1 MTLRGFKSFANKS
14 KLVFEPGICMIVGPN
29 GSGKSNIADAVSW
42 VLGEQSPKTLRGESM
57 GDIIFRNKKEELG
70 IAEVSLVFDNSDRM
84 LPLEFQEVKVTR
96 RVYSKGGSEYFINSS
111 PCRLLDIQEI
121 ISDSGIGKG
130 LYIIINQGQINEIAV
145 LKTLDRKNIIDELIG
160 ISKHKVRRDRSKSKL
175 LKINENINRINDLI
189 QEVRR
194 IMDPLKI
201 EAKKAQEYYNVSNA
215 LKKEEISLFL
225 TYINDLNYKW
235 DFENKAYGKYK
246 DELEDVS
253 KKISSAIKVREEY
266 EKLISS
272 KKDEF
277 NFWEEKLEN
286 FKSNENA
293 LDNMSAL
300 VKSQRTMFSTVY
312 NMFDLK
318 LYRDR
323 GIEKNLTGKSE
334 GKFSSVVQI
343 FSDRIKKIEKLFNRI
358 LKKINTAA
366 IDKAIMLDIDGD
378 ENLIRKELNELK
390 EMVGKY
396 SVDSINKSK
405 PEDLPNKDREDK
417 IKSLCKENLDRSEQ
431 LSGILKRVF
440 VISKEIGKRLY
451 PEFEKKKN
459 SVKEELNR
467 IDKLEIDVNK
477 LNISKSNLENNLYK
491 INLKKEQIKE
501 KVKDLTLRIVDEYN
515 ISVDFAFK
523 NYKPVT
529 DIKKSSAIVNKLK
542 NELKKIG
549 IVNPNAILEYNK
561 IKERFDFLW
570 SQKQDL
576 DESKGGLEEL
586 ITKINKE
593 IEDYFIERFEAI
605 NKNFKYYF
613 KTLFPLGEGEL
624 QLTSDNNGGDNNI
637 GVDLKVDIG
646 NSKFVPLS
654 LLSGGE
660 KTLVSIAFLFSIFST
675 KPSPFYIFDE
685 IDASLDDINLN
696 RFLSLVKKFS
706 QDRQIIMITHQKK
719 SMEIADT
726 IYGVTMQSDSISK
739 IIAEKLNNKNEKVN

>member
-29 GSGKSNIADAVSW
+29 GSGKSNIADAMSW

-111 PCRLLDIQEI
+111 PCRLLDIHEI

-130 LYIIINQGQINEIAV
+130 LHVIVNQGQISEIAV
-145 LKTLDRKNIIDELIG
+145 LKPLDRKDIIDELIG
-160 ISKHKVRRDRSKSKL
+160 ISKHKIRRDRSKSKL
-175 LKINENINRINDLI
+175 LKIKENINRINDLT

-194 IMDPLKI
+194 IMDPLKT
-201 EAKKAQEYYNVSNA
+201 EAKKAQEYYDVSNA

-225 TYINDLNYKW
+225 TYINDLNHKW
-235 DFENKAYGKYK
+235 DFENKAYSKYK
-246 DELEDVS
+246 DELEDVL
-253 KKISSAIKVREEY
+253 KKITSAIKVKKEY

-277 NFWEEKLEN
+277 NYWEEKLEN
-286 FKSNENA
+286 FKSSEDA
-293 LDNMSAL
+293 LDNMRAL

-318 LYRDR
+318 LYRDK
-323 GIEKNLTGKSE
+323 GTEKSLTKKSE
-334 GKFSSVVQI
+334 GKFSSAVQI

-366 IDKAIMLDIDGD
+366 IDRAIMLDIDGD
-378 ENLIRKELNELK
+378 ENLIRKELDDLK
-390 EMVGKY
+390 EMIDRY
-396 SVDSINKSK
+396 NVDSINKNK
-405 PEDLPNKDREDK
+405 PKNLPNKDREDK
-417 IKSLCKENLDRSEQ
+417 IKYLCKENLDRSEQ
-431 LSGILKRVF
+431 LSEILKRVF
-440 VISKEIGKRLY
+440 VVSKEIKKRLY

-459 SVKEELNR
+459 SVKEELNS
-467 IDKLEIDVNK
+467 INKLEIDVSK

-491 INLKKEQIKE
+491 INLRKEQIKE

-529 DIKKSSAIVNKLK
+529 DVKESSTIVNKLR

-576 DESKGGLEEL
+576 NESKKGLEEL

-593 IEDYFIERFEAI
+593 IEEYFIERFEAI
-605 NKNFKYYF
+605 NKNFKNYF

-624 QLTSDNNGGDNNI
+624 QLTSDNSGGDDNI

-685 IDASLDDINLN
+685 IDASLDDMNLN

-706 QDRQIIMITHQKK
+706 GNRQIIMITHQKK
-719 SMEIADT
+719 SMEIANT
-726 IYGVTMQSDSISK
+726 IYGVSMQSDSISR
-739 IIAEKLNNKNEKVN
+739 IIAEKLNSKE

>member
-145 LKTLDRKNIIDELIG
+145 LKPLDRKNIIDELIG

-235 DFENKAYGKYK
+235 DFENKAYRKYK

-318 LYRDR
+318 LYRDK

-366 IDKAIMLDIDGD
+366 IDKAIMLDIGGD

-396 SVDSINKSK
+396 NVDSINKSK

-501 KVKDLTLRIVDEYN
+501 RVKDLTLRIVDEYN

-624 QLTSDNNGGDNNI
+624 QLTSDNNGGDNNT

>member
-29 GSGKSNIADAVSW
+29 GSGKSNIADAMSW

-111 PCRLLDIQEI
+111 PCRLLDIHEI

-130 LYIIINQGQINEIAV
+130 LHVIINQGQISEIAV
-145 LKTLDRKNIIDELIG
+145 LKALDRKNIIDELIG
-160 ISKHKVRRDRSKSKL
+160 ISKHKIRRDRSKSKL
-175 LKINENINRINDLI
+175 LKIKENINRINDLT
-189 QEVRR
+189 QEVKR
-194 IMDPLKI
+194 IMDPLKA
-201 EAKKAQEYYNVSNA
+201 EAKKAQEYYDVSNA

-225 TYINDLNYKW
+225 TCINDLNHKW
-235 DFENKAYGKYK
+235 DFENKAYSKYK
-246 DELEDVS
+246 DELENVL
-253 KKISSAIKVREEY
+253 KKITSAIKVKKEY

-277 NFWEEKLEN
+277 NYWEEKLEN
-286 FKSNENA
+286 FKSNENT
-293 LDNMSAL
+293 LDNMRAL
-300 VKSQRTMFSTVY
+300 VKSHRTMFSTVY

-318 LYRDR
+318 FYRDK
-323 GIEKNLTGKSE
+323 GTEKSLTEKSE
-334 GKFSSVVQI
+334 GKFSSAVQI

-358 LKKINTAA
+358 LRKINTAA
-366 IDKAIMLDIDGD
+366 IDKAIILSIDRD
-378 ENLIRKELNELK
+378 ENLIRKELDDLK
-390 EMVGKY
+390 EMIDKY
-396 SVDSINKSK
+396 SVGSITKSK
-405 PEDLPNKDREDK
+405 PKNLPNKDREDK
-417 IKSLCKENLDRSEQ
+417 IKYLCKENLNRSEQ
-431 LSGILKRVF
+431 LSEILKRVF
-440 VISKEIGKRLY
+440 VISKEIKKRLY

-459 SVKEELNR
+459 SVKEELNSLN
-467 IDKLEIDVNK
+467 KLEIDVSK
-477 LNISKSNLENNLYK
+477 LNISKSNLENSLYK
-491 INLKKEQIKE
+491 INLRKEQIKE

-515 ISVDFAFK
+515 ISLDFAFK
-523 NYKPVT
+523 NYKRVT
-529 DIKKSSAIVNKLK
+529 DVKESSTIVNKLR
-542 NELKKIG
+542 NGLKKIG

-576 DESKGGLEEL
+576 NESKKGLEEL

-593 IEDYFIERFEAI
+593 IEEYFIERFEAI
-605 NKNFKYYF
+605 NKNFKNYF

-624 QLTSDNNGGDNNI
+624 QLTSDNSGGDDNM

-685 IDASLDDINLN
+685 IDASLDDMNLN

-706 QDRQIIMITHQKK
+706 GNRQIIMITHQKK
-719 SMEIADT
+719 SMEIANT
-726 IYGVTMQSDSISK
+726 IYGVSMQSDSISR
-739 IIAEKLNNKNEKVN
+739 IIAEKLNSKE

>member
-1 MTLRGFKSFANKS
+1 MTLRGFKSFANRS

-29 GSGKSNIADAVSW
+29 GSGKSNIADAISW

-111 PCRLLDIQEI
+111 PCRLLDVHEI

-130 LYIIINQGQINEIAV
+130 LHVIINQGQISEIAV
-145 LKTLDRKNIIDELIG
+145 LKPLDRKNIIDELIG
-160 ISKHKVRRDRSKSKL
+160 ISKHKIRRDRSKSKL
-175 LKINENINRINDLI
+175 LKIKENINRINDLT

-194 IMDPLKI
+194 IMDPLKT
-201 EAKKAQEYYNVSNA
+201 EAKKAQEYYDVSNA

-225 TYINDLNYKW
+225 TYINDLNHKW
-235 DFENKAYGKYK
+235 DFENKAYSKYK
-246 DELEDVS
+246 DELEDVL
-253 KKISSAIKVREEY
+253 KKITSAIKVKKEY

-277 NFWEEKLEN
+277 NYWEEKLEN
-286 FKSNENA
+286 FKSSENA
-293 LDNMSAL
+293 LDNMRAL

-318 LYRDR
+318 LYRDK
-323 GIEKNLTGKSE
+323 GTEKSLTKKSE
-334 GKFSSVVQI
+334 GKFSSAVQI

-378 ENLIRKELNELK
+378 ENLIRKELDDLK
-390 EMVGKY
+390 EMIDRY
-396 SVDSINKSK
+396 NVDSINKNK
-405 PEDLPNKDREDK
+405 PKNLPNKDREDK
-417 IKSLCKENLDRSEQ
+417 IKYLCKENLDRSEQ
-431 LSGILKRVF
+431 LSEILKRVF
-440 VISKEIGKRLY
+440 VVSKEIKKRLY

-459 SVKEELNR
+459 SVKEELNS
-467 IDKLEIDVNK
+467 INKLEIDVSK
-477 LNISKSNLENNLYK
+477 LNISKSNLENSLYK
-491 INLKKEQIKE
+491 INLRKEQIKE

-529 DIKKSSAIVNKLK
+529 DVKESSTIVNKLR

-576 DESKGGLEEL
+576 NESKKGLEEL

-593 IEDYFIERFEAI
+593 IEEYFIERFEAI
-605 NKNFKYYF
+605 NKNFKNYF

-624 QLTSDNNGGDNNI
+624 QLTSDNSGGDDNI

-685 IDASLDDINLN
+685 IDASLDDMNLN

-706 QDRQIIMITHQKK
+706 GNRQIIMITHQKK
-719 SMEIADT
+719 SMEIANT
-726 IYGVTMQSDSISK
+726 IYGVSMQSDSISR
-739 IIAEKLNNKNEKVN
+739 IIAEKLNSKE